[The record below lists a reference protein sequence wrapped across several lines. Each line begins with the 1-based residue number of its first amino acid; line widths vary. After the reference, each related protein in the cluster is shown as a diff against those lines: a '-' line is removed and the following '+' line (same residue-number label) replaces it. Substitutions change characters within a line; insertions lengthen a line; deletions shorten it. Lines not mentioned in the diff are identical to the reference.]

1 MQKILVVRRIF
12 SSVYG
17 YDVTYS
23 RKRSRGHFDHVHRPH
38 TGIYTSKCSYQN
50 RTDSKRKHRN
60 RNEQENCTWSVRVH
74 VPDSTLASRVTGVSP
89 LLFCLCIIASCYFQY
104 FFIYF
109 LFFFSIILCCTH
121 LVLLQK
127 CCNCC
132 LVMNMNIYIYFEF
145 ICNSFNYNSNLLL

>member
-1 MQKILVVRRIF
+1 MIIQTTTYVCVQKILVVRRIF
-12 SSVYG
+12 SSVYR

-74 VPDSTLASRVTGVSP
+74 VPDSTLASLVTGVSP

-109 LFFFSIILCCTH
+109 LFFFSIILCCIRCY
-121 LVLLQK
+121 LYRNVLLQLSNEYE
-127 CCNCC
+127 C
-132 LVMNMNIYIYFEF
+132 IHIFYIY
-145 ICNSFNYNSNLLL
+145 L